1 MIRIE
6 TERLILRNYSEADIN
21 DVFEYMSHEEVARYE
36 DFHPM
41 SMEEVSKWVID
52 NSKKDS
58 RLVAE
63 LKDTGKVIGSV
74 GYFFDGED
82 DEDEAKL
89 RNYRLDFDFNPLY
102 GKKGYATESA
112 RGVVAHIFN
121 DLGGRRIG
129 ADCDVRNDNSWK
141 LLERLGFRREGHL
154 IEGTAY
160 KGDKNDEPIIISIYL
175 YAMLHREFKE
185 LTVMNS

>member
-6 TERLILRNYSEADIN
+6 TERLILRNYSESDTS

-36 DFHPM
+36 DFDPM
-41 SMEEVSKWVID
+41 SMEEVSKWVLD

-63 LKDTGKVIGSV
+63 LKESGKVIGSV

-89 RNYRLDFDFNPLY
+89 KNYRLDYDFNPLY
-102 GKKGYATESA
+102 GKKGYATEAA
-112 RGVVAHIFN
+112 RGVVAHVFN
-121 DLGGRRIG
+121 DLGGRRLG
-129 ADCDVRNDNSWK
+129 ADCDVRNESSCK

-154 IEGTAY
+154 VEGTAY
-160 KGDKNDEPIIISIYL
+160 KGDENDEPIIISIYL
-175 YAMLHREFKE
+175 YAMLKREFEE
-185 LTVMNS
+185 LAE